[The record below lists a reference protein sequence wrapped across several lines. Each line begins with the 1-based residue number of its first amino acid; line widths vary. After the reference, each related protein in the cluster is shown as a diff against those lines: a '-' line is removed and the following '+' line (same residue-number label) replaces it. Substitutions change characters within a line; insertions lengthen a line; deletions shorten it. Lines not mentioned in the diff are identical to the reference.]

1 MPPRPDDDD
10 DDDDVPDEE
19 DQDFEEEPKVDTSFK
34 QTIIVDGL
42 PKVPKEK
49 HEKLINVLRKF
60 FSQVGTIVEDGLEMP
75 YSESGD
81 SMGCARPQLDPR
93 RICLVLVPSSLL
105 PQPSVLAASVLLSWA
120 AALLGL
126 ATCCCLHTSLQ
137 PAWPCWP
144 CACFWNLLLLL
155 WLVIK

>member
-1 MPPRPDDDD
+1 MCSCVFENYSRERVFTASSQTSLCSASTSQTMPPRPDDDD

-75 YSESGD
+75 YSESGE

-105 PQPSVLAASVLLSWA
+105 PQPSALAASVLLSRA
-120 AALLGL
+120 AALLG
-126 ATCCCLHTSLQ
+126 
-137 PAWPCWP
+137 
-144 CACFWNLLLLL
+144 
-155 WLVIK
+155 